1 MPVLVRA
8 FVLMLVAA
16 LVAWSLAPSAAQKEN
31 DRSRGGEP
39 RTRLVRG
46 TVRLVPTGGQPT
58 AIAGLGWYLGQIKL
72 TAASDGIALANR
84 LPLERY
90 LLGLAEVLP
99 DWPVEALK
107 AQAIAARTYALNT
120 LDRPPAGAAAT
131 YGFDICASVECQVF
145 SGAEVLQ
152 QKDGQRWAD
161 AVRATAGEAI
171 LYEGRPILARYHSV
185 SGGQTFDNERIFPTE
200 GSFPYLKGVS
210 SPTEEASPLD
220 RWSVAFTVRDLQQI
234 LERSGR
240 WSRAQGRLQGAQ
252 TVPSRADLHYPD
264 VLLHGKKLRL
274 RMTAEELR
282 EIVREHAPAAF
293 PGKYPSIALTI
304 SGRLPETFPS
314 NRLGIGTQDGV
325 VRVHGRGWGHGVGMS
340 QWGAHGL
347 ALQGASYPEILG
359 HYYTGVSLGRVS
371 DPGALDVGV
380 DWGRSALRLTGALEV
395 VDGSGRTVIDA
406 SIGTWTIRYN
416 GTGAMSVT
424 PPSSTDRPLSIRLL
438 GSPDEIGV
446 GEAAWLTVALSRP
459 AQVVPV
465 TAPGDSTDSVTPDP
479 VEEAGTVRN
488 AGRARV
494 PWLAPLEPGS
504 YEVHIEASSG
514 SRTKRTDPVEIVV
527 TESDEAEVRPNESG
541 GGAAAND
548 TDQPA
553 APWGLLLIALVFVA
567 AGVFAVTVTMKR

>member
-1 MPVLVRA
+1 
-8 FVLMLVAA
+8 MLVAA
-16 LVAWSLAPSAAQKEN
+16 LVAWPLAPSAAQTN
-31 DRSRGGEP
+31 NSRNEEP
-39 RTRLVRG
+39 KTRLVRG
-46 TVRLVPTGGQPT
+46 TVRLVPVGGQPT
-58 AIAGLGWYLGQIKL
+58 AIAGLGSYLGQIKL
-72 TAASDGIALANR
+72 TAASDGIVVVNR

-90 LLGLAEVLP
+90 LLGLAEVPP
-99 DWPVEALK
+99 DWPAEALK

-145 SGAEVLQ
+145 SGAEILQ
-152 QKDGQRWAD
+152 QSDGQRWAD
-161 AVRATAGEAI
+161 AVGATAGEAI
-171 LYEGRPILARYHSV
+171 LYEGQPILARYHSV
-185 SGGQTFDNERIFPTE
+185 SGGQTFDNEQIFPSE

-220 RWSVAFTVRDLQQI
+220 QWSVAFTVGDLQQI

-252 TVPSRADLHYPD
+252 TVASREDLHYPD

-274 RMTAEELR
+274 RMTAEDLR
-282 EIVREHAPAAF
+282 VIVREHAPAAF
-293 PGKYPSIALTI
+293 PGKYPSIGLST

-314 NRLGIGTQDGV
+314 NRLSIGTQESV
-325 VRVHGRGWGHGVGMS
+325 VRVRGRGWGHGVGMS

-347 ALQGASYPEILG
+347 AVEGASYSEILG
-359 HYYTGVSLGRVS
+359 HYYTGVALGRAD

-380 DWGRSALRLTGALEV
+380 DWGRSSLSLTGALEV
-395 VDGSGRTVIDA
+395 VDGSGRTLIDA
-406 SIGTWTIRYN
+406 AIGTWTVRYN

-424 PPSSTDRPLSIRLL
+424 PPAGTDRPLSIRLL
-438 GSPDEIGV
+438 RSPDEIGV

-459 AQVVPV
+459 AEVVPV
-465 TAPGDSTDSVTPDP
+465 TATGDSTESVTPDS

-488 AGRARV
+488 AGRGRV

-504 YEVHIEASSG
+504 YEVHVEASSG
-514 SRTKRTDPVEIVV
+514 SQTKRTDPVEIVV
-527 TESDEAEVRPNESG
+527 TESVQAEPRPSESDVE
-541 GGAAAND
+541 AAAND
-548 TDQPA
+548 DDQQA
-553 APWGLLLIALVFVA
+553 APWGLLLIALVFAA

>member
-1 MPVLVRA
+1 MRVFVRTFA
-8 FVLMLVAA
+8 LMLVAA
-16 LVAWSLAPSAAQKEN
+16 LAAWPLAPSAAQTN
-31 DRSRGGEP
+31 NSRNEEP

-46 TVRLVPTGGQPT
+46 TVRLVPVGGQPT
-58 AIAGLGWYLGQIKL
+58 AVAGLGSYLGQIKL
-72 TAASDGIALANR
+72 TAASDGIVVANR

-90 LLGLAEVLP
+90 LLGLAEVPP
-99 DWPVEALK
+99 DWPAEALM

-145 SGAEVLQ
+145 SGAEILQ
-152 QKDGQRWAD
+152 QSDGQRWAA

-171 LYEGRPILARYHSV
+171 FYEGRPILARYHSV
-185 SGGQTFDNERIFPTE
+185 SGGQTFDNEQIFPSE

-220 RWSVAFTVRDLQQI
+220 QWNVAFTVGDLQQI
-234 LERSGR
+234 LECSGR
-240 WSRAQGRLQGAQ
+240 WSRAHGRLQGAQ
-252 TVPSRADLHYPD
+252 TVASREDLHYPD

-274 RMTAEELR
+274 RMTAEDLR
-282 EIVREHAPAAF
+282 VIAREHAPAAF
-293 PGKYPSIALTI
+293 PGKYPSIGL

-314 NRLGIGTQDGV
+314 NRLSIGTEEGV
-325 VRVHGRGWGHGVGMS
+325 VRVRGRGWGHGVGMS

-347 ALQGASYPEILG
+347 ALQGASYEEILG
-359 HYYTGVSLGRVS
+359 HYYTGVALGRED

-380 DWGRSALRLTGALEV
+380 DWGRSSLSLTGALEV
-395 VDGSGRTVIDA
+395 VDGSGRTLIDA
-406 SIGTWTIRYN
+406 AIGTWTVRYN

-424 PPSSTDRPLSIRLL
+424 PPAGTDRPLSIRLL
-438 GSPDEIGV
+438 RSPDEIGV

-459 AQVVPV
+459 AEVVPI
-465 TAPGDSTDSVTPDP
+465 TATDDSTESATPDS

-488 AGRARV
+488 AGRGRV

-504 YEVHIEASSG
+504 YEVHVEASSG
-514 SRTKRTDPVEIVV
+514 SQTKRTDPVEIVV
-527 TESDEAEVRPNESG
+527 TESVEVEPRPSEPDVES
-541 GGAAAND
+541 AAND
-548 TDQPA
+548 TDQQA

>member
-1 MPVLVRA
+1 
-8 FVLMLVAA
+8 MLVAA
-16 LVAWSLAPSAAQKEN
+16 LVACPLAPSAAQSQQTK
-31 DRSRGGEP
+31 
-39 RTRLVRG
+39 TKLVRG
-46 TVRLVPTGGQPT
+46 TVRLVPVGGQPT
-58 AIAGLGWYLGQIKL
+58 AIGGLGSYLGQIKL
-72 TAASDGIALANR
+72 TAASDGIVVANR

-90 LLGLAEVLP
+90 LLGLAEVPP
-99 DWPVEALK
+99 DWPAEALK
-107 AQAIAARTYALNT
+107 AQAIAARTYVLNT

-152 QKDGQRWAD
+152 QSDGQRWAD

-171 LYEGRPILARYHSV
+171 LHEGRPILARYHSV
-185 SGGQTFDNERIFPTE
+185 SGGQTFDNEQIFPSE

-210 SPTEEASPLD
+210 STTEEASPLD
-220 RWSVAFTVRDLQQI
+220 RWSVAFTVGDLQQV

-252 TVPSRADLHYPD
+252 TVASREDLHYPD

-274 RMTAEELR
+274 RMTAEDLR
-282 EIVREHAPAAF
+282 VIVREHAPAAF
-293 PGKYPSIALTI
+293 PGKYPSIGLTT

-314 NRLGIGTQDGV
+314 NRLSIGTQEGV
-325 VRVHGRGWGHGVGMS
+325 VRVRGRGWGHGVGMS

-347 ALQGASYPEILG
+347 AVQGATYPEILG
-359 HYYTGVSLGRVS
+359 HYYTGVALGRANNA
-371 DPGALDVGV
+371 GALDVGV
-380 DWGRSALRLTGALEV
+380 DWGRSSLSLTGALEV
-395 VDGSGRTVIDA
+395 VDGSGRTVVDA
-406 SIGTWTIRYN
+406 SIGTWTVRYN

-424 PPSSTDRPLSIRLL
+424 PPAGTDRPLSIRLL
-438 GSPDEIGV
+438 RSPDEIGV

-459 AQVVPV
+459 AEVVPV
-465 TAPGDSTDSVTPDP
+465 TAAGDSNQSMTPDP

-488 AGRARV
+488 AGRGRV

-504 YEVHIEASSG
+504 YEVHVEASSG
-514 SRTKRTDPVEIVV
+514 SQTKRTDPVEIVV
-527 TESDEAEVRPNESG
+527 TESVEAEPRPSESDVES
-541 GGAAAND
+541 AAND